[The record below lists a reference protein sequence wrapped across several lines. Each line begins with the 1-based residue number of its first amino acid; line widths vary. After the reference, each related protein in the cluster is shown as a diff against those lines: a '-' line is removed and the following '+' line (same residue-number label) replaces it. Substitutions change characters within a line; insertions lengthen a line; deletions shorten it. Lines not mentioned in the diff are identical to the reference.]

1 MLRLYYNEL
10 IKESLRSVSF
20 LMFWRKSLMLTKSAF
35 DKKYSKYSISVKY
48 YNLNKN
54 NCLLF

>member
-1 MLRLYYNEL
+1 MHRLYYNEL

-20 LMFWRKSLMLTKSAF
+20 LMFWRKSLMLTKAAF

>member
-1 MLRLYYNEL
+1 MLHLYYKEL
-10 IKESLRSVSF
+10 IKESLGSVSF
-20 LMFWRKSLMLTKSAF
+20 LMFWRKSVMLTKAAF
-35 DKKYSKYSISVKY
+35 DQKYSKCSISVKY

>member
-1 MLRLYYNEL
+1 
-10 IKESLRSVSF
+10 
-20 LMFWRKSLMLTKSAF
+20 MLTKAAF
-35 DKKYSKYSISVKY
+35 DRKYSKYSISVKY